1 MDDINLYNDGKHP
14 DNVFYKSERHT
25 APQKFRPKS
34 AIVPCGDELQKRTI
48 YGEHPLNK
56 LDILYGECGTFD
68 GAKRHGGETSHPSE
82 VPVDAMDPRTGETH
96 QRQLYHPALH
106 LHIVPLHFRCPLDDA
121 RLDLSGYGELKVKAL
136 EGIQESDGVD
146 KHPQNAA
153 ATDSSCATA
162 RQDAHQDD
170 AVAPAGDSAD
180 DSDTN
185 QVPQS
190 ASVLGTGKRH

>member
-68 GAKRHGGETSHPSE
+68 GAKRHGGEEEQCGGEGLGGIIVAGTS
-82 VPVDAMDPRTGETH
+82 
-96 QRQLYHPALH
+96 L
-106 LHIVPLHFRCPLDDA
+106 
-121 RLDLSGYGELKVKAL
+121 
-136 EGIQESDGVD
+136 
-146 KHPQNAA
+146 
-153 ATDSSCATA
+153 
-162 RQDAHQDD
+162 
-170 AVAPAGDSAD
+170 
-180 DSDTN
+180 
-185 QVPQS
+185 QS
-190 ASVLGTGKRH
+190 WGP